1 MYERYWIESSEHLR
15 RFGRRIA
22 AFWNNGV
29 ASALV
34 GLTAVLKELGWRGK
48 GHKEVCKVR
57 KTMEGFFNLDWE
69 GFDDFV
75 QLRLWTLFTQSRP

>member
-29 ASALV
+29 ASYRHALV
-34 GLTAVLKELGWRGK
+34 GLTAVLKELGWRKK
-48 GHKEVCKVR
+48 GHKEVCKAR
-57 KTMEGFFNLDWE
+57 KTMEGFSNLD
-69 GFDDFV
+69 
-75 QLRLWTLFTQSRP
+75 